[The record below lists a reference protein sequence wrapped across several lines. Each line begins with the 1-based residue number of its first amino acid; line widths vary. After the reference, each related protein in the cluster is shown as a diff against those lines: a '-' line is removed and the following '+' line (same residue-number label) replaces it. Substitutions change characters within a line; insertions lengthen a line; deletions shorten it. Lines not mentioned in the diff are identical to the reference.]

1 MFDSSFFSMDLMLF
15 YIDKREESGVID
27 TLINFMYK
35 KFINES
41 FFYLPQLCTMLTYK
55 IQTDSLENYILD
67 RCVDQ
72 MKFSLKV
79 HWLINSYYENE
90 TNPKISKLF
99 DKLLQKIEVTLVNGR
114 RCTASNYSQHNL
126 QKKAIMNNAT
136 IEIYNNSI
144 DKELRQK
151 YFDKC
156 QDFYQQLKSMC
167 EKLKNFPKESNRPNN
182 RNAILKDYIFM
193 YNLNFENLKSEIGLE
208 QDHSSIVKNFYKG
221 VILPF
226 DDSFSTLDEHNSIIV
241 RIIPE
246 YCFCFSTK
254 ARVPVKLSVE
264 CIRVIECFK
273 WEELYLNETGERST
287 VEDKFK
293 SKEEFD
299 LKLKNTLQ
307 MQSVQDEEFCLLD
320 NNFSQS
326 KMTKSLNDFMND
338 VKQNKFKDENIAG
351 MSFKQKE
358 KDDLIVIDFN
368 PDVINPFGKKWT
380 EVCQEIREKSPFRKF
395 ETYSIKNFIAK
406 ANDDLRQELMTMQL
420 IKKFDEIFTKAEIN
434 LKIRPY
440 EILITSSSSG
450 LIEFLPNTNSIDGV
464 KKKLPPKWNLN
475 NFYRNFF
482 SDHFEEAQK
491 NFAESLAAYSL
502 LSYFIQIK
510 DRHNGNILI
519 DMKGHII
526 HIDFGFILGINPGN
540 VNFESAPFKLTSE
553 YVEILDGLD
562 SPIFE
567 YYKSLMLRGFMEAKK
582 HVDSMCKIIEI
593 MSRGKK
599 LF

>member
-1 MFDSSFFSMDLMLF
+1 MDLMLF
-15 YIDKREESGVID
+15 YIDKREEVGVID

-35 KFINES
+35 NFIHES

-72 MKFSLKV
+72 IKFSLKV
-79 HWLINSYYENE
+79 HWLILSYYENE
-90 TNPKISKLF
+90 TNPKISRLF

-126 QKKAIMNNAT
+126 QKKAILNNET

-193 YNLNFENLKSEIGLE
+193 YNLNLDNLKIEMGLE
-208 QDHSSIVKNFYKG
+208 KDHSSIVKNFYKG
-221 VILPF
+221 IILPF
-226 DDSFSTLDEHNSIIV
+226 DDSYSTLDEHNSIIV
-241 RIIPE
+241 RIIPD
-246 YCFCFSTK
+246 YAFCFSTK

-264 CIRVIECFK
+264 CIRVIECCK
-273 WEELYLNETGERST
+273 WEELYINEEKQQNI
-287 VEDKFK
+287 EDKFK
-293 SKEEFD
+293 SKEAFD

-307 MQSVQDEEFCLLD
+307 MQQDNEFLLVD

-326 KMTKSLNDFMND
+326 KMTKSLNDFMNE
-338 VKQNKFKDENIAG
+338 VKLNKTKEDSVFNS

-358 KDDLIVIDFN
+358 KDDMVVIDFN

-380 EVCQEIREKSPFRKF
+380 EVCLEIKDKSPFRKF

-420 IKKFDEIFTKAEIN
+420 IKKFDEIFTSAEIS

-475 NFYRNFF
+475 SFYRNFF

-491 NFAESLAAYSL
+491 NFAESLAAYSIL
-502 LSYFIQIK
+502 AYFIQIK

-553 YVEILDGLD
+553 YVEILDGMD

-567 YYKSLMLRGFMEAKK
+567 YYKSLILRGFMEAKK
-582 HVDSMCKIIEI
+582 HVNSLCKVIEI
-593 MSRGKK
+593 MSRGK
-599 LF
+599 

>member
-35 KFINES
+35 NFINES

-287 VEDKFK
+287 AEDKFK

-307 MQSVQDEEFCLLD
+307 MQSVQDEDFCLLD
-320 NNFSQS
+320 NNFTQS